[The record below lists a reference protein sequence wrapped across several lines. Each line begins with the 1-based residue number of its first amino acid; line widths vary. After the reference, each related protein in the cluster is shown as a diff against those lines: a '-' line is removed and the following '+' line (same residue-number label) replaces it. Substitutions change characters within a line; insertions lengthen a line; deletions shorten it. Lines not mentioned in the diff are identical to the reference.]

1 VRKHWSV
8 FYILS
13 LFLVL
18 IISTIAQEIVN
29 VGFNLGLNNLV
40 SIHSTNGKG
49 WAGIGTELVALL
61 IWWLVNRLYFHAK
74 IGWGRNASSTAKN
87 WLFLLPVIVVLVG
100 DATLGAQYV
109 LTPANILIAL
119 VMGLAVGLVEE
130 YVFRGLLVSYLYSHF
145 RLGAMTTACLS
156 GLGFGLVHAVNG
168 LISGNWTNTG
178 AQILMAIGLGFFLAA
193 VYLVTNNLWITVIF
207 HAIIDAF
214 DQIAFGTLSNNAG
227 TSVTTAI
234 IYFVVFAI
242 IGAITIGRGSVKLD
256 RERGLFGS
264 GSFQRQRPL
273 AHADF
278 SSHATATVAVS
289 PIKSLVAVALIL
301 AELGLGQV
309 LVQPGQTQLVK
320 VSIAVGLAFVAF
332 LVVVWMFRDVLGSNW
347 RRYREHIVRNIAL
360 DVVLMIAV
368 YAVLALV
375 RIGMKAVM
383 GVKRRGRGCRCVEL
397 PSSDDGGIGLF
408 GSLTVL
414 MAPFTEELVFR
425 HVLFY
430 QWRGHR
436 IVTFL
441 MFFVSSIAFG
451 LVHWNN
457 FNGDV
462 TQMVPYMVI
471 GGFFALIYYFSRNIW
486 QNIITHFLF
495 DFVQFAAALV
505 LLIVAILQH

>member
-1 VRKHWSV
+1 
-8 FYILS
+8 
-13 LFLVL
+13 
-18 IISTIAQEIVN
+18 
-29 VGFNLGLNNLV
+29 
-40 SIHSTNGKG
+40 
-49 WAGIGTELVALL
+49 
-61 IWWLVNRLYFHAK
+61 
-74 IGWGRNASSTAKN
+74 
-87 WLFLLPVIVVLVG
+87 
-100 DATLGAQYV
+100 
-109 LTPANILIAL
+109 
-119 VMGLAVGLVEE
+119 M
-130 YVFRGLLVSYLYSHF
+130 
-145 RLGAMTTACLS
+145 
-156 GLGFGLVHAVNG
+156 
-168 LISGNWTNTG
+168 
-178 AQILMAIGLGFFLAA
+178 
-193 VYLVTNNLWITVIF
+193 
-207 HAIIDAF
+207 
-214 DQIAFGTLSNNAG
+214 
-227 TSVTTAI
+227 
-234 IYFVVFAI
+234 
-242 IGAITIGRGSVKLD
+242 
-256 RERGLFGS
+256 
-264 GSFQRQRPL
+264 
-273 AHADF
+273 
-278 SSHATATVAVS
+278 
-289 PIKSLVAVALIL
+289 
-301 AELGLGQV
+301 
-309 LVQPGQTQLVK
+309 QPGQTQLVK
-320 VSIAVGLAFVAF
+320 VSIAVGLAFVVF

-347 RRYREHIVRNIAL
+347 RLYREHIVRNIAL

-383 GVKRRGRGCRCVEL
+383 G
-397 PSSDDGGIGLF
+397 SSAAGGAADMLSFQAVTTAGIGLF